1 MFHIQELMDDEKCY
15 EKIRALRWPHS
26 CPNACPSCT
35 SNKIVKNGC
44 NNRHPACRRY
54 RCLNCRRRFD
64 DLTGTIFSGHHQPLR
79 VWIACMHLMGLD
91 VSNLQIA
98 KELGLDQS
106 DCQQMTD
113 LLRQGIHKR
122 RKIPCMEGE
131 VDSMRC
137 TLSLGIRGILG
148 RSLVVKRGATDSK
161 EREGGER
168 LPAKNRRSSG

>member
-15 EKIRALRWPHS
+15 EKIRALRWPRS
-26 CPNACPSCT
+26 RPNACPSCT

-64 DLTGTIFSGHHQPLR
+64 DLTATIFSGHHQPLR

-98 KELGLDQS
+98 KELGLNQS
-106 DCQQMTD
+106 DCQQMTHHCHIVETGNASY
-113 LLRQGIHKR
+113 RFAH
-122 RKIPCMEGE
+122 
-131 VDSMRC
+131 S
-137 TLSLGIRGILG
+137 SLEAKSRI
-148 RSLVVKRGATDSK
+148 K
-161 EREGGER
+161 ERER
-168 LPAKNRRSSG
+168 SRKAAKAGSAAEVPEPF